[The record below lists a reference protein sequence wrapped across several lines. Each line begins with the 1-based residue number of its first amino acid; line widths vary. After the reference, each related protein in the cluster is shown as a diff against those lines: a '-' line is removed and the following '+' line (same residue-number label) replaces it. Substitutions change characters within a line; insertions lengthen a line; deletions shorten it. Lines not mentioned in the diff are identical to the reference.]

1 MPPPSP
7 NIKVMPTENKPKH
20 QTHKTC
26 MHSSPRVRR
35 NSLSAAF
42 RVHARGKIAFRE
54 FHQAHTKIPRI
65 CARSHI
71 PAGASVL
78 LEPHTR
84 GAAAMPSHRARRTRD
99 LNERPPPHI
108 IRSIMFGAQTCLC
121 QCARYERVCVR
132 VCERAHEKRKT
143 HTVQNTRKN
152 YVMQLAQ
159 FVGAQTNTPTLHNML

>member
-1 MPPPSP
+1 
-7 NIKVMPTENKPKH
+7 MPTKNKPNTKPTKH
-20 QTHKTC
+20 ACILHPGCAATLCQQHFVYT
-26 MHSSPRVRR
+26 RVE
-35 NSLSAAF
+35 
-42 RVHARGKIAFRE
+42 KIAFRE
-54 FHQAHTKIPRI
+54 FHQAHKKYRAYAHVVTFR
-65 CARSHI
+65 
-71 PAGASVL
+71 PAHRFCWS
-78 LEPHTR
+78 HTR

-143 HTVQNTRKN
+143 HTVQNMRKN